1 MEKLIMMFL
10 IWGASCGVFALLGLL
25 EKIPM
30 VDRLTDK
37 LLKIIERR

>member
-1 MEKLIMMFL
+1 MDRLMMMFL

-30 VDRLTDK
+30 VDK
-37 LLKIIERR
+37 LAEEMVKRIERR